1 MNRTQTRASR
11 ARRRG
16 QAAGWLIW
24 LVLPLTFCLRAAG
37 DESYTIDWYTMAGGG
52 GTSTSALFQISDTI
66 GQADA
71 DTTMTGGGY
80 SLTGG
85 YWPDVQPAS
94 FATTLLITSLEN
106 PSGFRDGV
114 SFTATVMAN
123 GVTVGEATGCVLF
136 LTNGVEGSAASIGGG
151 WATSAATTLLPRG
164 TNLITA
170 EYAGDNNYSGSTN
183 TYQQVVTNHPPVA
196 RVYTLGRT
204 PGTKLH
210 ILWSAVSNL
219 WSDADGDALSVAWVN
234 PVTTNGITLQTN
246 SQQILYANSANVND
260 QIVYAI
266 TDGQGGLAT
275 NLINITLTGFLAGQ
289 TGGSVAISGGS
300 ATVLSALPMRCNAPP
315 IWFIG

>member
-1 MNRTQTRASR
+1 
-11 ARRRG
+11 
-16 QAAGWLIW
+16 
-24 LVLPLTFCLRAAG
+24 
-37 DESYTIDWYTMAGGG
+37 
-52 GTSTSALFQISDTI
+52 
-66 GQADA
+66 
-71 DTTMTGGGY
+71 
-80 SLTGG
+80 
-85 YWPDVQPAS
+85 
-94 FATTLLITSLEN
+94 
-106 PSGFRDGV
+106 
-114 SFTATVMAN
+114 
-123 GVTVGEATGCVLF
+123 VLF

-300 ATVLSALPMRCNAPP
+300 ATVSFYGIIGLTYEVQRSTNLVNWVNVSTNTVGATGKISFTDTFIDLPSPP
-315 IWFIG
+315 ATVYYRLAWEP